1 MSESNKFIFK
11 KYDLDASINRRTA
24 IITIAKAGLFTIL
37 ASRLAY
43 LQIVDKDKYK
53 ILSDNNRITHRLL
66 EPQRGII
73 YDLQGKPLAVNREKY
88 EVVIIREET
97 SDYIKS
103 IEDLKNI
110 LPDVQIDTEKLYSEI
125 NKTKKFIPIKV
136 LDDLSWDQF
145 SMLNANI
152 HKVDGIYPQI
162 GFKRYYT
169 SGPSHSHIIGYTA
182 PLDKKE
188 KDTNTLADLSSAKSG
203 KLGIEKSQDSNLR
216 GKLGNKNIEV
226 NANGREIRELDRYES
241 TRGENI
247 QLTIDSELQDYCYK
261 SLNNQSGCVA
271 VTNIKTGEFYALV
284 SSPSY
289 DPNLFLFGISQDE
302 CQLIRNIPLKPL
314 INKTLSGL
322 YSPGSTIKPIVALSA
337 LENKVIDT
345 KLSLIHISEP
355 TRLRRRW

>member
-11 KYDLDASINRRTA
+11 KYDVDSLINRRTA
-24 IITIAKAGLFTIL
+24 IITIAKAGLFSIL
-37 ASRLAY
+37 GTRLAY
-43 LQIVDKDKYK
+43 LQIVDRDKYE

-73 YDLQGKPLAVNREKY
+73 YDLQGKPLAINRQRY

-103 IEDLKNI
+103 IENLKNI
-110 LPDVQIDTEKLYSEI
+110 LPNVNIDNEKIYSEI
-125 NKTKKFIPIKV
+125 KKTKKFIPIKI
-136 LDDLSWDQF
+136 LDDLSWDEF
-145 SMLNANI
+145 SQLNANI
-152 HKVDGIYPQI
+152 HKVDGLYPQI

-188 KDTNTLADLSSAKSG
+188 KENNTLAELSAAKSG
-203 KLGIEKSQDSNLR
+203 KLGIEKFKDSNLR

-226 NANGREIRELDRYES
+226 NANGREIRELDRHES

-289 DPNLFLFGISQDE
+289 DPNLFTKNISLAKWNSLAE
-302 CQLIRNIPLKPL
+302 NISRN
-314 INKTLSGL
+314 T
-322 YSPGSTIKPIVALSA
+322 
-337 LENKVIDT
+337 
-345 KLSLIHISEP
+345 
-355 TRLRRRW
+355 